1 MRVQDIFVLT
11 QEILEGYF
19 GVKHG
24 TYMEHTK
31 RMRNDFFFFFFFPQ
45 VKYV

>member
-24 TYMEHTK
+24 TYKKNEK
-31 RMRNDFFFFFFFPQ
+31 CLFFFFFPQ